1 MRGRAMEV
9 VTSLYYIANIV
20 AYLIEIIKEQRYLKF
35 FDLVMFILVHKKFV
49 S

>member
-9 VTSLYYIANIV
+9 VTSLYYTANIV
-20 AYLIEIIKEQRYLKF
+20 AYLIEIIKEQRYLEF
-35 FDLVMFILVHKKFV
+35 FYLFILVHKKFV